1 MWYVRGTGQVHTGSW
16 WRSLAQDRDRRLG
29 LVNAVMN
36 IRNPQNAENF
46 LISRRPISFSKRT
59 KTHGVIYLFT

>member
-1 MWYVRGTGQVHTGSW
+1 MHTGFW
-16 WRSLAQDRDRRLG
+16 WRSLSQHRDRRLG

-36 IRNPQNAENF
+36 IRVPQNEGNF
-46 LISRRPISFSKRT
+46 LINRRPISFSIRT

>member
-1 MWYVRGTGQVHTGSW
+1 VHTGSW

-36 IRNPQNAENF
+36 IRDQQNAGNI
-46 LISRRPISFSKRT
+46 LISRGSISLSIRT

>member
-1 MWYVRGTGQVHTGSW
+1 VHTGFW

-36 IRNPQNAENF
+36 IRDPQNAGNY
-46 LISRRPISFSKRT
+46 LISRRPISFSIRT
-59 KTHGVIYLFT
+59 KAHGVIYIFT